1 MRADLDGYEAYYA
14 QKLWLLLPAAYRGAD
29 SDDDA
34 VAGPLREIVDRIG
47 AQAAIVRRSIDRFWE
62 DQSIETCDDWVIAY
76 AGDLLATHLVAALDA
91 RGHRI
96 DVAKTIYYR
105 RRKGTL
111 GILEEIAADVT
122 GWDARVVEFFR
133 RLGRTRHGL
142 DPEIGLPAQA
152 APPAD
157 PLALQHA
164 EGIIGPLSATPLGGF
179 ADLRNAYGASRAKT
193 AFDEFSYTADFRRGR
208 GLVGWHD
215 IPRLGVF
222 LWRLESFAVPMS
234 TPVGVNNCAGYF
246 AFDPTGREIELF
258 AAPSRKTEQR
268 YGDLWVSPQE
278 WQLPAPIDQRLYDAD
293 AALLYPQ
300 SFGVYHRPGSD
311 YELVPQ
317 GGVVA
322 WPALGR
328 FHDVIGAAGPTYA
341 AYHYGFSSTI
351 GAGPYD
357 RRIGAAA
364 PADTPPVATSAKGGG
379 SLTVA
384 VPVATTEIA
393 DSLTYTAVADVTNID
408 DVAVRGANGE
418 RPVIR
423 LTAGPPQTWA
433 FTGNG
438 PAAQLTVEGLLVS
451 GVDVVLR
458 GMFET
463 VTFRCATLDPGESGL
478 ADHPATAFRSAVDGR
493 PLVPATLWIEGE
505 IGTLVLDRCITGP
518 IRTRNAGILERLIA
532 NDSIVE
538 DITEPGTA
546 AISSST
552 VELELSRCTILGRV
566 FGHRL
571 YASDSILAD
580 IVQIDDIQHGC
591 VRFSAW
597 PSTSVIPDQYESVET
612 PANAPLFVSR
622 RFGDGAFAQ
631 LSESADNAILTPPSA
646 PGAPPPTILEGA
658 ADGSEMG
665 AFARELAPLKDRGI
679 LQKYAEYMPAG
690 LIPVLVHVT

>member
-14 QKLWLLLPAAYRGAD
+14 QKLWLLLPAAYRAAD

-34 VAGPLREIVDRIG
+34 VAGPLRELVGRIG
-47 AQAAIVRRSIDRFWE
+47 GQAAIVRRSIDRLWE

-76 AGDLLATHLVAALDA
+76 AGDLLATQLAAALDA
-91 RGHRI
+91 RGHRL

-105 RRKGTL
+105 RRKGTVA
-111 GILEEIAADVT
+111 ILEEIAADVT

-142 DPEIGLPAQA
+142 DPEIGLALDAP
-152 APPAD
+152 APPD

-164 EGIIGPLSATPLGGF
+164 EGIVGPLSATPLGGF
-179 ADLRNAYGASRAKT
+179 ADLRDAYGASRAKT

-234 TPVGVNNCAGYF
+234 TPVAVKDCADYF
-246 AFDPTGREIELF
+246 AFDPTGREIALF
-258 AAPSRKTEQR
+258 AAPLRKRAQR
-268 YGDLWVSPQE
+268 YGDSWVSPQE
-278 WQLPAPIDQRLYDAD
+278 WELPAPIDQRLYDAD
-293 AALLYPQ
+293 AAQLYPQ
-300 SFGVYHRPGSD
+300 SFAVYHRPGSA
-311 YELVPQ
+311 YELVAR
-317 GGVVA
+317 GSIVA

-328 FHDVIGAAGPTYA
+328 FHDVSGAAGPTYA
-341 AYHYGFSSTI
+341 AYHFGFSSTI

-357 RRIGAAA
+357 RRIGGAVTTDA
-364 PADTPPVATSAKGGG
+364 PPVAATAHGGG
-379 SLTVA
+379 ALAVA
-384 VPVATTEIA
+384 APVATTELR
-393 DSLTYTAVADVTNID
+393 DSLTYTAVADVTSID
-408 DVAVRGANGE
+408 DVVVRGANGE

-423 LTAGPPQTWA
+423 PAAGAPPWT

-438 PAAQLTVEGLLVS
+438 SAARLTIEGLLVS

-458 GMFET
+458 GAFDT
-463 VTFRCATLDPGESGL
+463 VTLRCATLDPGQSG
-478 ADHPATAFRSAVDGR
+478 ATDEKPAEFHDAVDGR
-493 PLVPATLWIEGE
+493 PLAPSTLWIEGE
-505 IGTLVLDRCITGP
+505 IRTLVLDRCITGP
-518 IRTRNAGILERLIA
+518 IRARNGGVLERLIA

-538 DITEPGTA
+538 DITAKATG
-546 AISSST
+546 AIVSST
-552 VELELSRCTILGRV
+552 AELELNRCTILGRIA
-566 FGHRL
+566 GHRL
-571 YASDSILAD
+571 YASESILAD
-580 IVQIDDIQHGC
+580 VATIDDIQHGC

-597 PSTSVIPDQYESVET
+597 ASASVIPDQYESAET
-612 PANAPLFVSR
+612 PPNAPLFVSR

-631 LSESADNAILTPPSA
+631 LSESADNVILTPPLA
-646 PGAPPPTILEGA
+646 PGAPPRTILEGA

-665 AFARELAPLKDRGI
+665 AFARERGPLKDRGV

>member
-1 MRADLDGYEAYYA
+1 MRADLDGYDTYYA
-14 QKLWLLLPAAYRGAD
+14 QKLWMLLPAVYRAAD

-34 VAGPLREIVDRIG
+34 VAGPLREIVGRIG
-47 AQAAIVRRSIDRFWE
+47 AQAAIVRRSIDRLWD

-91 RGHRI
+91 RGHRL

-142 DPEIGLPAQA
+142 DPEIGLPLDAP
-152 APPAD
+152 APPD

-234 TPVGVNNCAGYF
+234 TPVAIKNCPGYF
-246 AFDPTGREIELF
+246 VFDPTGREIVLF
-258 AAPSRKTEQR
+258 AAPSRKREQR
-268 YGDLWVSPQE
+268 YGDSWVSPQE
-278 WQLPAPIDQRLYDAD
+278 WQLPAPIDQRLYDASP
-293 AALLYPQ
+293 ALLYPQ

-311 YELVPQ
+311 FELVAQ

-328 FHDVIGAAGPTYA
+328 FHDVSGAAGPTYVS
-341 AYHYGFSSTI
+341 YHYGFSSTI

-357 RRIGAAA
+357 RRIGG
-364 PADTPPVATSAKGGG
+364 PVSADTPPVAASASGGG
-379 SLTVA
+379 ALTVA
-384 VPVATTEIA
+384 APVATTEIR
-393 DSLTYTAVADVTNID
+393 DSLTYSSVTDVATVD
-408 DVAVRGANGE
+408 DVVVRGANGE

-423 LTAGPPQTWA
+423 LTAGPPQTWT
-433 FTGNG
+433 FTGSG
-438 PAAQLTVEGLLVS
+438 PAAKLTVEGLLIS
-451 GVDVVLR
+451 GVDIVLR
-458 GMFET
+458 GTFET
-463 VTFRCATLDPGESGL
+463 VTLRCATLDPGESAL
-478 ADHPATAFRSAVDGR
+478 AVDGR
-493 PLVPATLWIEGE
+493 PLVPATLWVEGD
-505 IGTLVLDRCITGP
+505 IRTLVLDRCITGP
-518 IRTRNAGILERLIA
+518 IRTRDKGILERLIA
-532 NDSIVE
+532 NDSIVQ
-538 DITEPGTA
+538 DVGATT
-546 AISSST
+546 AISSPT
-552 VELELSRCTILGRV
+552 VELEVSRCTILGQV
-566 FGHRL
+566 IGHRL
-571 YASDSILAD
+571 YASESILTD
-580 IVQIDDIQHGC
+580 VVKIDDIQHGC

-597 PSTSVIPDQYESVET
+597 PSGSVIPAQYESVET
-612 PANAPLFVSR
+612 PANAPLFASR

-631 LSESADNAILTPPSA
+631 LSESADNAILTAPVA

-665 AFARELAPLKDRGI
+665 AFARERGPLKDRGI